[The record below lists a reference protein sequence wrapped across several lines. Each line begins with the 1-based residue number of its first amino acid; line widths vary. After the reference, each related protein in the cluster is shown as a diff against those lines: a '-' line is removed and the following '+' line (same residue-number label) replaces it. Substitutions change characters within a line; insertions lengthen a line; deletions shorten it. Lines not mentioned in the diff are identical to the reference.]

1 MHAEDVAG
9 RDATPRSTGLRKSRE
24 MSTAA
29 ARPPQLDL
37 GRYSGWEKPAAAAR
51 FFPAAW
57 RVIRRKALQPA
68 YTYHFADRCE
78 RPMGI
83 SAGDVCYL
91 ASEDDMELMNRVVV
105 ALEDRRFYSHPG
117 VDLWGVMRALKSNL
131 LAWRLVQG
139 GSTITQQ
146 LVRNTLLTPDR
157 SLTRKLLELALAL
170 LLERYYSKREILGL
184 YSQFVYLGPGVR
196 GFEAAS
202 RLVYRR
208 PLSQLDS
215 AALFGLAGLL
225 RKPTR
230 DYPLTTQHRFR
241 QRQAFVARCM
251 AGITN
256 ADRWPRRPPKQPPG
270 IPNPIGVR
278 GFERPRWTRVTQ
290 QLVATCGGQLTGL
303 KRVGLTIDRVLQ
315 GHLDRILRRASA
327 DPAVDRIAAVVL
339 RNDNADVVAESTWA
353 NGVDCDDSPAFAG
366 ALQPGSTFKPF
377 AVLAAFEDGLTADLT
392 LLSAPFASSF
402 IVNADGSPWRVRNY
416 AFRYRGEVTLTEALC
431 QSDNTAFARL
441 TECVSPATLRFVYE
455 RFGLVKPGRAT
466 PAITLG
472 GVEEGV
478 SLIQIASAYSAVARN
493 GVYLEPRFLRFIH
506 YADGTTSWTA
516 PPSAGGLVVAGSA
529 AIHRLQGV
537 LAGALPSLRPLGFSG
552 KTGTTRRGSLV
563 AAYNDYVSAAIWL
576 GYKRPRGEAPP
587 KGWTALKVLERFI
600 AESLLGHVRDPFS
613 I

>member
-1 MHAEDVAG
+1 M
-9 RDATPRSTGLRKSRE
+9 RSIGIRKSRE
-24 MSTAA
+24 MSTAPP
-29 ARPPQLDL
+29 RLPQLDL
-37 GRYSGWEKPAAAAR
+37 GRYSALEKPAAVAR
-51 FFPAAW
+51 FLPAAW
-57 RVIRRKALQPA
+57 RVIRQKGLQPA
-68 YTYHFADRCE
+68 YTYHFADRRE
-78 RPMGI
+78 GPMGI

-91 ASEDDMELMNRVVV
+91 ASEDDMGLMNRVLV

-117 VDLWGVMRALKSNL
+117 VDLWGVLRALKSNL
-131 LAWRLVQG
+131 LARRVVQG

-146 LVRNTLLTPDR
+146 LVRNTLLTPNR
-157 SLTRKLLELALAL
+157 SLARKILELALAL
-170 LLERYYSKREILGL
+170 LLERYYSKREILAL

-202 RLVYRR
+202 RIIYRR
-208 PLSQLDS
+208 PLSHLDS
-215 AALFGLAGLL
+215 TALFGLAGLL
-225 RKPTR
+225 RRPTR

-256 ADRWPRRPPKQPPG
+256 ADRESGGAPKDPPG

-290 QLVATCGGQLTGL
+290 QLVATGGGQLTGI

-315 GHLDRILRRASA
+315 GHLDRILRRASE
-327 DPAVDRIAAVVL
+327 DPAVERVAAVVL

-377 AVLAAFEDGLTADLT
+377 AVLAALEDGVTADLT

-402 IVNADGSPWRVRNY
+402 IENADGSPWRVRNY
-416 AFRYRGEVTLTEALC
+416 AFRYRGEVTLTEALRL
-431 QSDNTAFARL
+431 SDNTAFAQL
-441 TECVSPATLRFVYE
+441 TEYVSPATLQAVYE
-455 RFGLVKPGRAT
+455 RFRLVKPGRAT

-472 GVEEGV
+472 GVEDGV
-478 SLIQIASAYSAVARN
+478 SLTQIASAYSAVARN

-506 YADGTTSWTA
+506 YADGTTWWAA
-516 PPSAGGLVVAGSA
+516 PPLAGGLVVAGYSA
-529 AIHRLQGV
+529 IRRLQGV
-537 LAGALPSLRPLGFSG
+537 LAAALPSLRPLGFSG

-563 AAYNDYVSAAIWL
+563 AAYNDFVSATIWL

-587 KGWTALKVLERFI
+587 KGWNAFKVLERFI
-600 AESLLGHVRDPFS
+600 AESLLGHARDPFS

>member
-1 MHAEDVAG
+1 M
-9 RDATPRSTGLRKSRE
+9 RSLGLRKSGE
-24 MSTAA
+24 MPTTAQ
-29 ARPPQLDL
+29 RLPQLDL
-37 GRYSGWEKPAAAAR
+37 GRYSAWEKPTAAAR

-57 RVIRRKALQPA
+57 RVIRQKGLQPD
-68 YTYHFADRCE
+68 YTYHFADRRE

-91 ASEDDMELMNRVVV
+91 ASEDDMQLINRVVV

-117 VDLWGVMRALKSNL
+117 VDVWGVMRALKSNL
-131 LAWRLVQG
+131 LAWRVVQG

-157 SLTRKLLELALAL
+157 SLARKLLESALAL
-170 LLERYYSKREILGL
+170 LLERYYSKREILAL
-184 YSQFVYLGPGVR
+184 YGQFVYLGPGIR

-202 RLVYRR
+202 RTIYRR
-208 PLSQLDS
+208 PLSHLDS
-215 AALFGLAGLL
+215 DALFGLVGLL

-256 ADRWPRRPPKQPPG
+256 ADRDPGRAPKEPPG
-270 IPNPIGVR
+270 ILNPIGVR

-290 QLVATCGGQLTGL
+290 QLVATCGGQLAGL
-303 KRVGLTIDRVLQ
+303 KRVGLTIDRILQ

-327 DPAVDRIAAVVL
+327 DPAVDRIAALVL
-339 RNDNADVVAESTWA
+339 RNDNADIVAEATWA

-377 AVLAAFEDGLTADLT
+377 AVLAAFEDGFTADLT

-416 AFRYRGEVTLTEALC
+416 AFRYRGEVTLAEALC
-431 QSDNTAFARL
+431 LSDNTAFARL
-441 TECVSPATLRFVYE
+441 TEYVSPVTLRSVYE
-455 RFGLVKPGRAT
+455 RFGLVRPGRAT

-472 GVEEGV
+472 GVEDGV
-478 SLIQIASAYSAVARN
+478 ALTQIASAYSAIARN
-493 GVYLEPRFLRFIH
+493 GVYLEPRFLRFIG
-506 YADGTTSWTA
+506 YADGTTWWAA
-516 PPSAGGLVVAGSA
+516 PSSAGGRVVAGYSA
-529 AIHRLQGV
+529 IRRLQRV
-537 LAGALPSLRPLGFSG
+537 LTTTLPSLRPLGFSG

-563 AAYNDYVSAAIWL
+563 AAYNDFVSAAIWL
-576 GYKRPRGEAPP
+576 GYTRPSGETRP

-600 AESLLGHVRDPFS
+600 AESLLGHARDPFS